1 MSFKLFKLQ
10 IVNYTSPAAR
20 FTYRYKSNLNLQNKH
35 KKLSTYIKTQAN
47 KNAWGRTIFRT
58 KSSASSRKK
67 KINVNYNYRWRKIAI
82 LGTFQ
87 FLPYTN
93 KILSLIFFSNGMVNY
108 VVTTEFQ
115 KIFSYIMWSTKKKLK
130 RLKIRVLCLMIGKF
144 KKLSYISLIEV
155 FPNKGAQY
163 CRSAGTGS
171 RIIKF
176 DHKIHTV
183 LLQLPSKVKKIISY
197 YCLAFLGKIA
207 LKTSIKC
214 TSNKAGYWRNFGF
227 KPIVRGVAMNPVD
240 HPHGGRTK
248 SIKHP
253 LTPWGK
259 TTKFK

>member
-1 MSFKLFKLQ
+1 MFKLK
-10 IVNYTSPAAR
+10 IVPYTSPAAR
-20 FTYRYKSNLNLQNKH
+20 FTYRYFTYWNLQNKH
-35 KKLSTYIKTQAN
+35 KKLSSYVTWKA
-47 KNAWGRTIFRT
+47 GRAATGKIIFRT
-58 KSSASSRKK
+58 RASSIIRRKF
-67 KINVNYNYRWRKIAI
+67 INVNYNYRWRKIAI

-87 FLPYTN
+87 FIPFKN

-108 VVTTEFQ
+108 VITTEFQ
-115 KIFSYIMWSTKKKLK
+115 KLFSYVMWSTKKKLK
-130 RLKIRVLCLMIGKF
+130 RYKIKLLCLMIGQF
-144 KKLSYISLIEV
+144 KRLSYISLIE
-155 FPNKGAQY
+155 FLPGRGSQY

-197 YCLAFLGKIA
+197 YSIAFLGKVA
-207 LKTSIKC
+207 LKTSSHC
-214 TSNKAGYWRNFGF
+214 TSNRAGYWRNFGF

-248 SIKHP
+248 SVRYP
-253 LTPWGK
+253 RTPWGK